1 MNSVMRQSFF
11 FAVLLAVPICS
22 YFLVFR
28 PQNQRIARAR
38 QEIEHKQAMLEKL
51 RQATAQ
57 SSDLQKTN
65 QEIRQSIDAIRSRLP
80 TTKEM
85 PDVLRH
91 VAALAARNGLEIP
104 NFKNS
109 DKPQSVGVAMEQ
121 QLDVEMTGNFDGFYR
136 FLQELERMPRITRI
150 PDMQIQRADKKDGSD
165 GDMKTKFSLSIYYEG
180 NTGSKP

>member
-1 MNSVMRQSFF
+1 MNTMVRQSFF
-11 FAVLLAVPICS
+11 FGVLLAVPVCS
-22 YFLVFR
+22 YFLVFH

-38 QEIEHKQAMLEKL
+38 QEIEHKQAILEKL

-57 SSDLQKTN
+57 SADLQKTN
-65 QEIRQSIDAIRSRLP
+65 LEIRQSIDAIRSRLP

-91 VAALAARNGLEIP
+91 VASLAARNGLEIP

-109 DKPQSVGVAMEQ
+109 DKAQSAGVAMEQ
-121 QLDVEMTGNFDGFYR
+121 QINVEITGDFDGYYR

-150 PDMQIQRADKKDGSD
+150 PDMQIQRSDKNDGA
-165 GDMKTKFSLSIYYEG
+165 MVTKFSLSIYYEG
-180 NTGSKP
+180 DSGSKQ

>member
-1 MNSVMRQSFF
+1 MNTMVRQSFF
-11 FAVLLAVPICS
+11 FSVLLAVPISS

-28 PQNQRIARAR
+28 PQNQRIERAR
-38 QEIEHKQAMLEKL
+38 QEIEHKHAMLEKL

-57 SSDLQKTN
+57 SDDLQKTN
-65 QEIRQSIDAIRSRLP
+65 LEIRQSIDAIRSRLP

-91 VAALAARNGLEIP
+91 VAVLAARNGLEIP

-121 QLDVEMTGNFDGFYR
+121 QVAVEITGDFDGYYR

-150 PDMQIQRADKKDGSD
+150 PDMQIQRADKTNGE
-165 GDMKTKFSLSIYYEG
+165 MKTKFSLSVYYEG
-180 NTGSKP
+180 DTGSKQ